1 MCHWRMAAL
10 LRMLGPTVK
19 KAGAYSFPCDAD
31 VDADPHFCAEAGRTC
46 VSQSGW
52 HRVSF
57 CTPKL
62 LYCTSSSTGVYY
74 HVEMPI
80 LSWCFL
86 PQQTLTII
94 LWILLALLLFWTR
107 RGGIYDE
114 SVRLDAPLCL
124 MTLRRDR
131 RSDFEE
137 DFTEAAAVVLIHYPS
152 SVELRGTEGG
162 GYTSLSFSHRIMW
175 RSILAWGNK
184 LQCAVNYMRCLGLI
198 SDTAIPPANPT
209 MCWPD
214 DFFPFSAESQPLRRS
229 CTSQHIVMIQ
239 LMRNLLADTP
249 AEKAQKKRN
258 RWKLS

>member
-74 HVEMPI
+74 YVEMPI

-198 SDTAIPPANPT
+198 RHSNSTSESDNVLAGWFFSILGRIAAVAAELHITAH
-209 MCWPD
+209 CD
-214 DFFPFSAESQPLRRS
+214 DSTNAQSLSRH
-229 CTSQHIVMIQ
+229 TS
-239 LMRNLLADTP
+239 R
-249 AEKAQKKRN
+249 KSKKKRN